1 MTAPGRLLTTGRQ
14 CLKCAGMGLSAL
26 VTLNLTC
33 IGVGGAK
40 GAGQGA
46 NGQQQQQHSQP
57 VPISCG
63 NAKAAA
69 YRMLNGNAAAF
80 HPSTCTPNGRPV
92 AESPTGPGMQGAAQQ
107 KNGVISYRNAA
118 GQLSLLLLL
127 EKSRAESL
135 LLTFDSTF
143 VHLACLRFGKGCSSA
158 TSWAEHSASM
168 QNVPLMMQC
177 RMAPCAC
184 RTARQSCPDATCGL
198 RCSGGK
204 QRSCGRIIAS
214 SARHRVPSGT
224 PAACALVHEPA
235 SAPSAA
241 ATAPGAPPKGD
252 G

>member
-1 MTAPGRLLTTGRQ
+1 MKAPGGLLTTGRQ
-14 CLKCAGMGLSAL
+14 CLKCAGMGLSVL

-33 IGVGGAK
+33 IGAGGAN

-46 NGQQQQQHSQP
+46 NGQQQHQHSQP
-57 VPISCG
+57 VPISGG

-69 YRMLNGNAAAF
+69 YKMLNGNAAAF
-80 HPSTCTPNGRPV
+80 HPSTGTPNGRPV
-92 AESPTGPGMQGAAQQ
+92 ADSPTGPGMQGAAQQ

-118 GQLSLLLLL
+118 GQPSQPLD
-127 EKSRAESL
+127 KIRAESL
-135 LLTFDSTF
+135 LLTFDSTH
-143 VHLACLRFGKGCSSA
+143 VHLACLRFGRGCSSA

-168 QNVPLMMQC
+168 QNVSLMMQC
-177 RMAPCAC
+177 RMAPYAC

-214 SARHRVPSGT
+214 SARHRVPCGA
-224 PAACALVHEPA
+224 PAACALAHEP
-235 SAPSAA
+235 APSAA
-241 ATAPGAPPKGD
+241 ATAPGASPKGD